1 MRRILI
7 FLLALLVADLAQAQ
21 VATIPAKDRTVVVI
35 SLDGFPAWLW
45 ADPTLPVPTLRKLA
59 AEGAQVNTMK
69 VSNPAVT
76 WINHTT
82 LVTGVEPA
90 QHGVLFNGLLVRQ
103 GPGQAPKIE
112 PWAFKSRMVRV
123 PTLYDVAH
131 DAGLTS
137 AQVDWVAVTNSG
149 TINWEFHEM
158 PDPAG
163 EIPSEL
169 VADGVLTQSQLN
181 NFAKDAS
188 ITWRDMVWT
197 KAATHIL
204 KTRKPNL
211 LLLHLLTTDSVNHR
225 YGPGT
230 LASFTAY
237 AYVDRLVA
245 EVLESLNAAGLKD
258 RTAVVVTTD
267 HGFKEVTKLILPN
280 IALRQ
285 AGLVRA
291 AGPPVTGADAYVM
304 TQGGMAFVYVTDP
317 ARKLE
322 LLPKLKTL
330 LGGLEGVD
338 RLLEP
343 KDYAALGIPTPD
355 MNDGAGELLLYAKP
369 GYAFQAS
376 TAGDNV
382 VQDSVT
388 YLGTHGYQN
397 NDPKI
402 DGIFLAWGYGIRA
415 GAKLD
420 RITNLDVAPTL
431 AELLGV
437 RLPNP
442 AGRVLFEFLK

>member
-1 MRRILI
+1 
-7 FLLALLVADLAQAQ
+7 
-21 VATIPAKDRTVVVI
+21 
-35 SLDGFPAWLW
+35 
-45 ADPTLPVPTLRKLA
+45 
-59 AEGAQVNTMK
+59 
-69 VSNPAVT
+69 
-76 WINHTT
+76 
-82 LVTGVEPA
+82 
-90 QHGVLFNGLLVRQ
+90 
-103 GPGQAPKIE
+103 
-112 PWAFKSRMVRV
+112 
-123 PTLYDVAH
+123 
-131 DAGLTS
+131 
-137 AQVDWVAVTNSG
+137 
-149 TINWEFHEM
+149 
-158 PDPAG
+158 
-163 EIPSEL
+163 
-169 VADGVLTQSQLN
+169 
-181 NFAKDAS
+181 
-188 ITWRDMVWT
+188 
-197 KAATHIL
+197 
-204 KTRKPNL
+204 
-211 LLLHLLTTDSVNHR
+211 
-225 YGPGT
+225 
-230 LASFTAY
+230 
-237 AYVDRLVA
+237 
-245 EVLESLNAAGLKD
+245 
-258 RTAVVVTTD
+258 
-267 HGFKEVTKLILPN
+267 
-280 IALRQ
+280 
-285 AGLVRA
+285 
-291 AGPPVTGADAYVM
+291 M

-420 RITNLDVAPTL
+420 RITHLDVAPTL

>member
-1 MRRILI
+1 MPRFTL
-7 FLLALLVADLAQAQ
+7 FLLAFLALVPARAQ
-21 VATIPAKDRTVVVI
+21 VAPLLPKDRTVVLI
-35 SLDGFPAWLW
+35 TIDGFPAWLW
-45 ADPTLPVPTLRKLA
+45 ADPTLPVPTLRRLA
-59 AEGAQVNTMK
+59 AEGAQASTMK

-90 QHGVLFNGLLVRQ
+90 RHGVLFNGLLVRQ
-103 GPGQAPKIE
+103 GPGQVPMIE
-112 PWAFKSRMVRV
+112 QWAVKSRLVHV
-123 PTLYDVAH
+123 PTVYDLAH
-131 DAGLTS
+131 QAGLTT

-149 TINWEFHEM
+149 TMNCEFHEI

-163 EIPSEL
+163 EIPREL
-169 VADGVLTQSQLN
+169 VAAGVLTQPQLDH
-181 NFAKDAS
+181 FAKDAS

-204 KTRKPNL
+204 RTRKPNL

-245 EVLESLNAAGLKD
+245 EVLEELKTAGLQD
-258 RTAVVVTTD
+258 RTTVIITTD
-267 HGFKEVTKLILPN
+267 HGFKEVTRLILPN
-280 IALRQ
+280 VALRQ

-291 AGPPVTGADAYVM
+291 AGPTVTGADAYVM

-317 ARKLE
+317 ARKAE
-322 LLPKLKTL
+322 LVPRLKTL
-330 LGGLEGVD
+330 LGGIEGVD
-338 RLLEP
+338 RVVEP
-343 KDYAALGIPTPD
+343 KEYAALGIPRPE

-376 TAGDNV
+376 TAGDQV
-382 VQDSVT
+382 VQESLT
-388 YLGTHGYQN
+388 YLGTHGYPN
-397 NDPKI
+397 DDPKL
-402 DGIFLAWGYGIRA
+402 DGIFLASGYGIKP

-420 RITNLDVAPTL
+420 RIANLDVAPTV
-431 AELLGV
+431 AELLGLK
-437 RLPNP
+437 LPNP
-442 AGRVLFEFLK
+442 SGRVLFEILK